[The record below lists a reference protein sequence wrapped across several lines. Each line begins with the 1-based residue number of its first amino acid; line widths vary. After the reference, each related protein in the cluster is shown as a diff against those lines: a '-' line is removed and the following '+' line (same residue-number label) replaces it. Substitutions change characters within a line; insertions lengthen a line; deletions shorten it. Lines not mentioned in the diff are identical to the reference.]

1 MRPYLENR
9 TSARDVNCLFSFP
22 LGWCGA
28 RVWHRGRWL
37 WWMGGRWR
45 RRSIQHREKGKNP
58 RGGLCN
64 RNCCSEGCRRPAVEL
79 AVMISDKWFTA
90 ACGQQYFWQRN
101 RRTLIGLPK
110 NDTHVLVQK
119 EANSWCLSWTMSCL
133 RKLHLLLKV
142 DVHRGDE
149 ISCFTLL
156 SFASNK

>member
-64 RNCCSEGCRRPAVEL
+64 RNCCSEGCRGPAVEL
-79 AVMISDKWFTA
+79 AVIINDKWFNSYSSLWPTIFLATKQEHVDRA
-90 ACGQQYFWQRN
+90 AEEWHSCTCTERIYAGQFMMSE
-101 RRTLIGLPK
+101 L
-110 NDTHVLVQK
+110 DHVMPP
-119 EANSWCLSWTMSCL
+119 EAASAAESWCT
-133 RKLHLLLKV
+133 
-142 DVHRGDE
+142 
-149 ISCFTLL
+149 
-156 SFASNK
+156 